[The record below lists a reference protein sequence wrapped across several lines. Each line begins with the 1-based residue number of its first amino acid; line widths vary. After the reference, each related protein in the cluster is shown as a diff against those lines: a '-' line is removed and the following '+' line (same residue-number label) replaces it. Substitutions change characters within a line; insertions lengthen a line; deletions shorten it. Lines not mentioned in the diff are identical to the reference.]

1 MTREDA
7 KKLLGENATDEQ
19 VTNLLNAVH
28 TEINAKDKEI
38 NNLNNTIKSNNTE
51 IANLK
56 KSDDELRQIKESQ
69 MTEQEKAKELQDQ
82 LNAQMSTYKK
92 LSNSV
97 KAKSILV
104 GAGISGEKADS
115 LVSKFVKEDEQ
126 ATIDLANEIVQELS
140 DMKAATE
147 KKVKDDL
154 SNVNVNPTTSNVN
167 PKTDDL
173 MTWDKFTKL
182 SSEEQNKFQEEHP
195 EEFNNL

>member
-1 MTREDA
+1 M
-7 KKLLGENATDEQ
+7 
-19 VTNLLNAVH
+19 
-28 TEINAKDKEI
+28 
-38 NNLNNTIKSNNTE
+38 
-51 IANLK
+51 
-56 KSDDELRQIKESQ
+56 ELVFR
-69 MTEQEKAKELQDQ
+69 
-82 LNAQMSTYKK
+82 
-92 LSNSV
+92 
-97 KAKSILV
+97 
-104 GAGISGEKADS
+104 GEKADS

-154 SNVNVNPTTSNVN
+154 SNVNVNPTASNVN